1 MVKAMLLNRHRGL
14 ANLHNL
20 VTLLFVGLFF
30 WVAAEFTILVL
41 SETVRLTRETQLLP
55 YFLSVVLGLL
65 LGWGQVASVGWRL
78 TRLEVPEAAG
88 LATRQVGIV
97 ALIVFAMMFAT
108 QDRSISRLF
117 LGSFLVLSWA
127 ALLVLHLSL
136 PRRIAQQF
144 YGGGS
149 RVPTLL
155 LGPAAALRGM
165 AEWCRAREH
174 LGIDSAGYVS
184 WEPAPPADGRA
195 KDWLGSAEDLPTLLE
210 RARVGQVILWDV
222 PENAALGRRVVEA
235 CQDAGA
241 RLLVRHDVDERLGHP
256 VAAVEVQGQHY
267 FTLHEEPLEE
277 PINRLLKRVFDV
289 AVSLPVVLLVLPP
302 LCALVWVMQ
311 RRQSPG
317 PLFFVRP
324 RAGAQRENFAMVK
337 FRTMH
342 VARPDERAELQQARA
357 DDDRVFAFGRFM
369 RRHSLDEFPQ
379 FWNVLI
385 GDMSIV
391 GPRPVMPLLD
401 EEFERRARA
410 YRTRHFVKPGITG
423 LAQSEGFR
431 GEISTPEQLQER
443 VRRDLQY
450 IEQWSIWLDV
460 LITVRT
466 LWQVFFPPRSA
477 Y

>member
-1 MVKAMLLNRHRGL
+1 MLLNRHRGL
-14 ANLHNL
+14 SNLHNL
-20 VTLLFVGLFF
+20 VTLLLLSLFF
-30 WVAAEFTILVL
+30 WLYAEFTLLVL
-41 SETVRLTRETQLLP
+41 SDTVRLTRETVLLP

-65 LGWGQVASVGWRL
+65 LGWPQTGRAGWRL

-88 LATRQVGIV
+88 LATVQIGIV
-97 ALIVFAMMFAT
+97 ALVVFAMMFAT

-117 LGSFLVLSWA
+117 LGSYLGLCWLG
-127 ALLVLHLSL
+127 LLLMHLAL
-136 PRRIAQQF
+136 PRRIARQF
-144 YGGGS
+144 YSGGS

-155 LGPAAALRGM
+155 VGPAGARERM
-165 AEWCRAREH
+165 REWCEAREP
-174 LGIDSAGYVS
+174 LGLAAVGFVAWGAVPENGAG
-184 WEPAPPADGRA
+184 
-195 KDWLGSAEDLPTLLE
+195 WLGGSTELPGLLE
-210 RARVGQVILWDV
+210 RTHAGQVILWELPDA
-222 PENAALGRRVVEA
+222 PEAGREVVEA
-235 CQDAGA
+235 CQAAGA
-241 RLLVRHDVDERLGHP
+241 RLLVRHDIDARLGHP
-256 VAAVEVQGQHY
+256 VAAVEVQGQHF

-277 PINRLLKRVFDV
+277 PINRVMKRLFDI
-289 AVSLPVVLLVLPP
+289 AVSLPVVVLVLPP
-302 LCALVWVMQ
+302 LCAVVWLMQ
-311 RRQSPG
+311 RWQSPG

-324 RAGAQRENFAMVK
+324 RAGAQREPFAMVK

-342 VARPDERAELQQARA
+342 VAQPDERAELRQARA
-357 DDDRVFAFGRFM
+357 DDDRVFPFGRSM

-410 YRTRHFVKPGITG
+410 YRTRHYVKPGITG

-431 GEISTPEQLQER
+431 GEISTQELLQER
-443 VRRDLQY
+443 VRRDLHY
-450 IEQWSIWLDV
+450 IATWSIWLDL
-460 LITVRT
+460 LITLRT

>member
-1 MVKAMLLNRHRGL
+1 MLLNRHRGL
-14 ANLHNL
+14 SNLHNL
-20 VTLLFVGLFF
+20 VTLLLLSLFF
-30 WVAAEFTILVL
+30 WLYAEFTILVL
-41 SETVRLTRETQLLP
+41 SDTVRLTRETVLLP

-65 LGWGQVASVGWRL
+65 LGWPQTGRAGWRL
-78 TRLEVPEAAG
+78 TRMELPEAAG
-88 LATRQVGIV
+88 LATVQTGIV
-97 ALIVFAMMFAT
+97 ALVVFSMMFAT

-117 LGSFLVLSWA
+117 LGSFL
-127 ALLVLHLSL
+127 LLAWLGLLGLHLTL
-136 PRRIAQQF
+136 PRRIARQF

-149 RVPTLL
+149 RVATLVI
-155 LGPAAALRGM
+155 GPAARLAELR
-165 AEWCRAREH
+165 EWCRVREP
-174 LGIDSAGYVS
+174 LGLDVVGFVA
-184 WEPAPPADGRA
+184 WEMAAP
-195 KDWLGSAEDLPTLLE
+195 SAEGWSGVVGDLPNLLG
-210 RARVGQVILWDV
+210 RTQAGQVILWDL
-222 PENAALGRRVVEA
+222 PEEPEVGRAVVES
-235 CQDAGA
+235 CQAAGA
-241 RLLVRHDVDERLGHP
+241 RLLVRHDADTRLGHP
-256 VAAVEVQGQHY
+256 VAAVEVQGQHF

-277 PINRLLKRVFDV
+277 PINRLVKRLFDI
-289 AVSLPVVLLVLPP
+289 AVSLPVVVFVLPP
-302 LCALVWVMQ
+302 LCAVVWVMQ
-311 RRQSPG
+311 RLQSPG

-324 RAGAQRENFAMVK
+324 RAGALRQQFAMVK

-357 DDDRVFAFGRFM
+357 NDDRVFAFGRFM

-431 GEISTPEQLQER
+431 GEISTQEQLQER
-443 VRRDLQY
+443 VRRDLHY
-450 IEQWSIWLDV
+450 IATWSVWLDV
-460 LITVRT
+460 QITLRT
-466 LWQVFFPPRSA
+466 LWQVFFPPKSA